1 MRDALYAIAKA
12 PRPGLAKTR
21 LARSLGE
28 EDALLLYRAFLAD
41 LAKRFGST
49 PYGLGW
55 YVTPRDAWPE
65 IRELTGET
73 GPVLFQGEGDLTE
86 RQRGLFH
93 AAFGEGAERVVLIAA
108 DSPHLPVRV
117 VEDAFGM
124 LEERDV
130 VLGPTLDGGYYLI
143 GMRGW
148 RDFPREV
155 PMSTATV
162 LEDVLAG
169 ARRSGLSVGLT
180 ERTFDVDVVGDLRHL
195 CREVAADPD
204 LLPATREALGRIGLP
219 DDILE
224 GDQAFAQAETP

>member
-41 LAKRFGST
+41 LANRFGPT

-65 IRELTGET
+65 IRALTGET
-73 GPVLFQGEGDLTE
+73 GPVLFQGEGDLAE
-86 RQRGLFH
+86 RQRGLFQ
-93 AAFGEGAERVVLIAA
+93 AAFGGGAERVVLIAA
-108 DSPHLPVRV
+108 DSPQLPVHV
-117 VEDAFGM
+117 VEDAFAM

-143 GMRGW
+143 GMRELQ
-148 RDFPREV
+148 DLPREV

-162 LEDVLAG
+162 FEDVLAG

-180 ERTFDVDVVGDLRHL
+180 EGTFDVDVADDLGHL
-195 CREVAADPD
+195 RRAIADDPD
-204 LLPATREALGRIGLP
+204 LLPATREALDKMDRLRGVSR
-219 DDILE
+219 DE
-224 GDQAFAQAETP
+224 QASA